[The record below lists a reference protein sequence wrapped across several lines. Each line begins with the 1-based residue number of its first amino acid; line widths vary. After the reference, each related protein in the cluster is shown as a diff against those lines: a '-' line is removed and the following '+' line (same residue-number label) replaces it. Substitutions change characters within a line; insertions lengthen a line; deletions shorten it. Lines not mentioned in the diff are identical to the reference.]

1 MMFGAAYDFGMTSR
15 TLPPDGNTATL
26 AVRVRPN
33 ARKTQVLGY
42 REGTLTVAVAAPAVE
57 GKANEALLVY
67 LAAVLAVRRSQVT
80 IRRGMRS
87 RDKLVMVEG
96 LSPREVTERLTAVT
110 GPHQPRLMDDVRGER
125 SKP

>member
-1 MMFGAAYDFGMTSR
+1 MTSR

-42 REGTLTVAVAAPAVE
+42 REGTLAVAVAAPAVE

-67 LAAVLAVRRSQVT
+67 LAALLAVRRSQVA

-96 LSPREVTERLTAVT
+96 RRPREGTEGLPA
-110 GPHQPRLMDDVRGER
+110 GPGARQPR
-125 SKP
+125 

>member
-1 MMFGAAYDFGMTSR
+1 MTSR

-57 GKANEALLVY
+57 GKANEALLAY
-67 LAAVLAVRRSQVT
+67 LAALLAVPRSHVT
-80 IRRGMRS
+80 IWRGMRS
-87 RDKLVMVEG
+87 RDKLITIEG
-96 LSPREVTERLTAVT
+96 LGPDEAIERLTAVT
-110 GPHQPRLMDDVRGER
+110 SRQQLPLTGDARAD
-125 SKP
+125 

>member
-57 GKANEALLVY
+57 GKASEALLVY
-67 LAAVLAVRRSQVT
+67 LAAVLAVRRSQVA

-87 RDKLVMVEG
+87 RDKLVVAEG
-96 LSPREVTERLTAVT
+96 LGSREATERLTAVT
-110 GPHQPRLMDDVRGER
+110 GPQQPRLTDDARAER
-125 SKP
+125 SEL